1 MAIGEKIR
9 ELRESEN
16 MTQENLAGILGI
28 ARPTL
33 SHYEKGKLQVP
44 HELIKKIAKHFGVTI
59 DFIYS
64 YSG

>member
-1 MAIGEKIR
+1 
-9 ELRESEN
+9 
-16 MTQENLAGILGI
+16 
-28 ARPTL
+28 L